1 VSVQGRPGIAMI
13 GTGMMGQIA
22 HLSNYAKLRDE
33 GLCEVVGVTDLKQRL
48 ASAVA
53 DHYRVATVYSCV
65 DELLADPAVDGVAC
79 IQQWPNN
86 HGLVRQILEA
96 GRSVITEKPMVG
108 RLDEAEELTALAEAQ
123 GVHYAVGFMKRYDPG
138 VEIGRRL
145 LFDAVASGRLGALR
159 MVDATCNGGDWTQ
172 NPGRAI
178 SVDDSTPLPPLR
190 PTYPE
195 ACTTDEKRR
204 AYDWIVNIFSHT
216 VNLTHH
222 LLDGELDLQHVQ
234 ITAGKTLVATALVG
248 DVTVVIRGVQT
259 RAHEWREW
267 TTFTFDRGEIRIDT
281 PVPLNRQ
288 QVAQVTVLAPDG
300 DQFTTTQHH
309 APVGWAFALQA
320 RGFAAA
326 LAGGEPPRA
335 PARECLKDV
344 RVMQRMIE
352 IAKLG

>member
-1 VSVQGRPGIAMI
+1 MSVQGRPGIAMI

-22 HLSNYAKLRDE
+22 HLSNYARLRDE
-33 GLCEVVGVTDLKQRL
+33 GLCNVIGVTDLKQQL
-48 ASAVA
+48 ATAVA
-53 DHYRVATVYSCV
+53 DHYRVPTVYGCV

-86 HGLVRQILEA
+86 YGLVKQILAA
-96 GRSVITEKPMVG
+96 GKSVITEKPMVG

-138 VEIGRRL
+138 VEVGKRL
-145 LFDAVASGRLGALR
+145 LLDALVTGRLGALR

-178 SVDDSTPLPPLR
+178 SVDDPTPLPPLR
-190 PTYPE
+190 PTYPD
-195 ACTTDEKRR
+195 ACTTDEMRR

-222 LLDGELDLQHVQ
+222 LLDDELDLQHVQ
-234 ITAGKTLVATALVG
+234 ITSGRTLVATALVR

-259 RAHEWREW
+259 RSHEWREW
-267 TTFTFDRGEIRIDT
+267 TTFTFDRGEIRIET

-288 QVAQVTVLAPDG
+288 QVARVTVLAPDG
-300 DQFTTTQHH
+300 DGFTTTQHH

-352 IAKLG
+352 IARLG

>member
-1 VSVQGRPGIAMI
+1 MI

-22 HLSNYAKLRDE
+22 HLSNYARLRDDE
-33 GLCEVVGVTDLKQRL
+33 GLCDIIGVTDLKQGL
-48 ASAVA
+48 ARAVA
-53 DHYRVATVYSCV
+53 DRYRVPTVYGSV

-86 HGLVRQILEA
+86 FGLVKQILAA
-96 GRSVITEKPMVG
+96 GKSVITEKPMVG
-108 RLDEAEELTALAEAQ
+108 RLDEAEELTALAKRR

-138 VEIGRRL
+138 VEVGKRL
-145 LFDAVASGRLGALR
+145 LLDALATGRLGALR
-159 MVDATCNGGDWTQ
+159 MVDATCNGGDWLQ
-172 NPGRAI
+172 NPGKAI
-178 SVDDSTPLPPLR
+178 SVDEPTPLPPLQ
-190 PTYPE
+190 PTYPD
-195 ACTTDEKRR
+195 ACTTDEMRR

-222 LLDGELDLQHVQ
+222 LLDTELDLQYVQ
-234 ITAGKTLVATALVG
+234 ITSSKTLVATALAG
-248 DVTVVIRGVQT
+248 DVTVIIRGVQT

-288 QVAQVTVLAPDG
+288 QVATVTVLQPDG
-300 DQFTTTQHH
+300 DNFVTSRHH
-309 APVGWAFALQA
+309 AQVGWAFALQA
-320 RGFAAA
+320 RGFAGA
-326 LAGGEPPRA
+326 LAGGEPPRS

-352 IAKLG
+352 ILKLR